1 MKIFEILEHKIQEP
15 LHEEQGT
22 SGVSGNVAGGGTD
35 TSASDSVG
43 DSGSTDSE
51 SNSDSSGSNNSDS
64 NTSSGNISTV
74 IYPLGSV
81 IRRPYFDYVR
91 PSKKRCKHGTN
102 KDGTCKKKSGKKS

>member
-22 SGVSGNVAGGGTD
+22 SGVSGNVAGAGTD
-35 TSASDSVG
+35 TGASDSVG

-81 IRRPYFDYVR
+81 IRRPYYDYVR